1 MTNEKDQKTRRQFLG
16 KTLTVGM
23 GVTLGQSA
31 VAGPS
36 AGTTVGSNE
45 RIRIG
50 CIGVGNRG
58 SKLIQRLLRFDDMEI
73 VALCDVYRPY
83 VERDYSSVSPRLKD
97 GLGPVVPRMTEPLP
111 ENVGRYNDFRRLL
124 DRKDIDAVFISTPD
138 HWHALQVIA
147 ACEAGKDVYV
157 EKPLSM
163 TIVEGRKMVEAAKR
177 TNRVVQVGLQRRSST
192 VYKKLAEEIRGGQIG
207 QVSVARAYRVSN
219 MHPGGIGQAAPSD
232 PPEGLDW
239 NLWLGPRAM
248 RPYQDNLAIYKYRW
262 WKEYSSQVAN
272 WGAHYFD
279 AIRWLLEEEA
289 PISVSAHGTRSVVRD
304 DRTIPDTMEVTFEFA
319 SGRLLVFGQYESSG
333 GKALESGEIELRG
346 SKGNVYVN
354 DRGYSVVPASGGQFQ
369 NPEPRMTAST
379 LEVDRQDT
387 TEDHIRNFLDCVRSR
402 KRCNCDMETGHR
414 STTFSLLANIA
425 LETRSRIEWDPVN
438 ERITNHETANE
449 LLHYDYRKPW
459 KL

>member
-1 MTNEKDQKTRRQFLG
+1 M
-16 KTLTVGM
+16 
-23 GVTLGQSA
+23 
-31 VAGPS
+31 
-36 AGTTVGSNE
+36 
-45 RIRIG
+45 
-50 CIGVGNRG
+50 
-58 SKLIQRLLRFDDMEI
+58 
-73 VALCDVYRPY
+73 
-83 VERDYSSVSPRLKD
+83 
-97 GLGPVVPRMTEPLP
+97 
-111 ENVGRYNDFRRLL
+111 
-124 DRKDIDAVFISTPD
+124 
-138 HWHALQVIA
+138 
-147 ACEAGKDVYV
+147 
-157 EKPLSM
+157 
-163 TIVEGRKMVEAAKR
+163 
-177 TNRVVQVGLQRRSST
+177 
-192 VYKKLAEEIRGGQIG
+192 
-207 QVSVARAYRVSN
+207 
-219 MHPGGIGQAAPSD
+219 
-232 PPEGLDW
+232 
-239 NLWLGPRAM
+239 
-248 RPYQDNLAIYKYRW
+248 
-262 WKEYSSQVAN
+262 
-272 WGAHYFD
+272 
-279 AIRWLLEEEA
+279 
-289 PISVSAHGTRSVVRD
+289 VRD